1 MHFLLPNQGA
11 LVILQDSVQVLSKS
25 GLDGRPEHNCR
36 LVGNLPRSSVQ
47 LDTNMLTGLLY
58 TCVHLPLHNYGCTH
72 QEKLTSSSPFFS
84 TSEAGTAVLG
94 DSQYKVEHGN
104 IQYMDKCCQD
114 KCCLDKCHCD
124 SWHLLKMV
132 PGTYF

>member
-36 LVGNLPRSSVQ
+36 LMGNLPRSSVQ

-94 DSQYKVEHGN
+94 DSQYTPTLGKKN
-104 IQYMDKCCQD
+104 LSSFYP
-114 KCCLDKCHCD
+114 
-124 SWHLLKMV
+124 SHLLVLSTLSGV
-132 PGTYF
+132 PVEED